1 MDRAEKRGGRWWWKI
16 RLAFRDAEPCIARTV
31 LALTLPPCF
40 ETVPDIG
47 PTPWV
52 SEMAER
58 RNIGEIL
65 KGFGRITQED
75 VTRAVRY
82 QQQHGGY
89 FGEALVALGLVSQD
103 ELDYGLA
110 SQFNLPYVFP
120 DAESVDPNAASLV
133 TPEWALAHL
142 TLPIMA
148 TSDAL
153 TVLVDSPMRSEAV
166 EELHARTDKEIE
178 LALASASKIRE
189 LIRRVFARGAAQESE
204 EPPVPARLKEVLALA
219 LAAASTRFGISVR
232 GHRAWAWYDEGGRIR
247 RRPLDGLWRSELD
260 SLVSPSPAE
269 EIGSAGGRKQWQAR
283 INREG
288 VVHRVAVRYMGDE
301 HGAEYLLRPVREGSR
316 LKERFQSPPRGIVSE
331 VRMLARTGSARF
343 IVVARP
349 ESLGHE
355 ILPHLPTL
363 LLDPSW
369 RSIHVAEEGRSPAG
383 DAFSVGLPGD
393 DREAWAEEFADLR
406 PFHFD
411 VVTADLPVEGPD
423 WIQPTLDIASVA
435 FLLWRDGLDAEPAR
449 EAGVGWELRI
459 EAREDDVLDW
469 TLAPLR

>member
-1 MDRAEKRGGRWWWKI
+1 
-16 RLAFRDAEPCIARTV
+16 
-31 LALTLPPCF
+31 
-40 ETVPDIG
+40 
-47 PTPWV
+47 
-52 SEMAER
+52 MAER
-58 RNIGEIL
+58 QNIGEIL
-65 KGFGRITQED
+65 KSFGRITQED

-120 DAESVDPNAASLV
+120 DAESVDPLAASLV

-148 TSDAL
+148 TADFV

-166 EELHARTDKEIE
+166 EELRARTDKEIE
-178 LALASASKIRE
+178 LALASASRIRE
-189 LIRRVFARGAAQESE
+189 LIRRVFARGAAQERE
-204 EPPVPARLKEVLALA
+204 GPPVPARFQEVLALA
-219 LAAASTRFGISVR
+219 LEAGSARFGVSVR
-232 GHRAWAWYDEGGRIR
+232 GHRAWAWYDDAGRIR
-247 RRPLDGLWRSELD
+247 RRPLDGLWESELD
-260 SLVSPSPAE
+260 TLVSPPPAE
-269 EIGSAGGRKQWQAR
+269 EVDPGDRRKEWQAR

-301 HGAEYLLRPVREGSR
+301 NGAEYLFRPVQEAAR
-316 LKERFQSPPRGIVSE
+316 LRERFERPPPGVVSE
-331 VRMLARTGSARF
+331 VRMLVRSGSARF
-343 IVVARP
+343 VVITRP

-369 RSIHVAEEGRSPAG
+369 RSIHVAEAGRSPG
-383 DAFSVGLPGD
+383 DDAFSVALPGD
-393 DREAWAEEFADLR
+393 DPDAWDEELTALR

-411 VVTADLPVEGPD
+411 VVTADLPGEEAG
-423 WIQPTLDIASVA
+423 WIEATLDIASVA
-435 FLLWRDGLDAEPAR
+435 FVLWSDDLDPERPRA
-449 EAGVGWELRI
+449 AGVRWEIRI
-459 EAREDDVLDW
+459 EASGDDGLEW
-469 TLAPLR
+469 MLTSLR

>member
-1 MDRAEKRGGRWWWKI
+1 
-16 RLAFRDAEPCIARTV
+16 
-31 LALTLPPCF
+31 
-40 ETVPDIG
+40 
-47 PTPWV
+47 
-52 SEMAER
+52 MAER

-120 DAESVDPNAASLV
+120 DAESVDPDAASLV

-148 TSDAL
+148 TPDVV

-189 LIRRVFARGAAQESE
+189 LIRRVFARGAAQEGE
-204 EPPVPARLKEVLALA
+204 EPPVPARFQEVLALA
-219 LAAASTRFGISVR
+219 LKAGSSRFGISVR
-232 GHRAWAWYDEGGRIR
+232 GHRAWAWYDDGGRIR
-247 RRPLDGLWRSELD
+247 RRPLDGLWMSELD
-260 SLVSPSPAE
+260 SLVSPSPGE
-269 EIGSAGGRKQWQAR
+269 EIDSGDRRREWQAR

-288 VVHRVAVRYMGDE
+288 VVHRVTVRYMGDE
-301 HGAEYLLRPVREGSR
+301 QGEEYLFLPLREGSR
-316 LKERFQSPPRGIVSE
+316 LEERFDPPPRGIVSE
-331 VRMLARTGSARF
+331 VRMLARSGSARF
-343 IVVARP
+343 IVTARP
-349 ESLGHE
+349 EALGHE

-369 RSIHVAEEGRSPAG
+369 RGIHITEEGRSQAG
-383 DAFSVGLPGD
+383 DTFSVELPAD
-393 DREAWAEEFADLR
+393 DQEAWAAELAELR

-411 VVTADLPVEGPD
+411 VVTADLPVEEPG
-423 WIQPTLDIASVA
+423 WIQPTLDVASVA
-435 FLLWRDGLDAEPAR
+435 FLLWRDDRDAELAR
-449 EAGVGWELRI
+449 DAGVRWELEI
-459 EAREDDVLDW
+459 ETREDGDLHW
-469 TLAPLR
+469 TLASSR